1 MAIVITNANVS
12 IGGVDLSSHITKV
25 TLSTTRA
32 EIETTTFGNT
42 AVRRVAGLA
51 DSSVAIDFN
60 QDFAATKV
68 AATLDGQIGLGTTAI
83 VIKPTSAATSAT
95 NPSYSIANA
104 FLAGTQPVAG
114 SVGDLAQM
122 SASFQGGTMTKATS

>member
-1 MAIVITNANVS
+1 MAIVITNANIS
-12 IGGVDLSSHITKV
+12 IGGVDLSSHVTKV

-60 QDFAATKV
+60 QDFAAASVETTLYPLIGST
-68 AATLDGQIGLGTTAI
+68 AAVIVKPNGTATGTA
-83 VIKPTSAATSAT
+83 
-95 NPSYSIANA
+95 NPSYTFSALVTEWMPLDAQVGELAAASITWPID
-104 FLAGTQPVAG
+104 GTIA
-114 SVGDLAQM
+114 
-122 SASFQGGTMTKATS
+122 KATA

>member
-60 QDFAATKV
+60 QDFAAASV
-68 AATLDGQIGLGTTAI
+68 EATLYPLIGSTAAVIVKPNGTATGTA
-83 VIKPTSAATSAT
+83 
-95 NPSYSIANA
+95 NPSYTFSALITEWMPLDA
-104 FLAGTQPVAG
+104 Q
-114 SVGDLAQM
+114 VGELAQ
-122 SASFQGGTMTKATS
+122 ASVTFPIDGTIAKATA

>member
-25 TLSTTRA
+25 TLSTSRA

-42 AVRRVAGLA
+42 AVRRVAGLE

-60 QDFAATKV
+60 QDFAAASV
-68 AATLDGQIGLGTTAI
+68 EATLYPLLGSTAAVI
-83 VIKPTSAATSAT
+83 VKPNGTATGTA
-95 NPSYSIANA
+95 NPSYTFSALVTEWMPLDA
-104 FLAGTQPVAG
+104 QVGELA
-114 SVGDLAQM
+114 
-122 SASFQGGTMTKATS
+122 SASITWPIDGTIAKATA

>member
-60 QDFAATKV
+60 QDFAAASV
-68 AATLDGQIGLGTTAI
+68 EATLYPLIGSTAAVIVKPNGTATGTA
-83 VIKPTSAATSAT
+83 
-95 NPSYSIANA
+95 NPSYTFSALVTEWMPLDA
-104 FLAGTQPVAG
+104 QVGELA
-114 SVGDLAQM
+114 
-122 SASFQGGTMTKATS
+122 SASITWPIDGTIAKATA

>member
-1 MAIVITNANVS
+1 MAIVITNASIS

-60 QDFAATKV
+60 QDFAAASV
-68 AATLDGQIGLGTTAI
+68 EATLYPLIGSTAAVIVKPNGTATGTA
-83 VIKPTSAATSAT
+83 
-95 NPSYSIANA
+95 NPSYTFSALVTEWMPLDAQVGELAAASITWPID
-104 FLAGTQPVAG
+104 GTIA
-114 SVGDLAQM
+114 
-122 SASFQGGTMTKATS
+122 KATA